1 MGNYGHGDNAA
12 REKFPRAVQRQFRET
27 LPFLVSLLC
36 YTQARGDARSASHRA
51 LYSEPLLILSQKKA
65 TCHFLPQK
73 KCLNKKRLPGRP
85 LRPRPSLSQHQ
96 PLITVIVSARM
107 SETAPILDTADLQP
121 WMDNVI
127 LTLVTTGYAYPR
139 VYSINTSES
148 QPQGRSAIKGS
159 AWPIL

>member
-1 MGNYGHGDNAA
+1 MVE
-12 REKFPRAVQRQFRET
+12 EK
-27 LPFLVSLLC
+27 
-36 YTQARGDARSASHRA
+36 
-51 LYSEPLLILSQKKA
+51 K
-65 TCHFLPQK
+65 
-73 KCLNKKRLPGRP
+73 LPGRP

-107 SETAPILDTADLQP
+107 SETAPILDTDLQP

-139 VYSINTSES
+139 VYSNTSES
-148 QPQGRSAIKGS
+148 QPQGQRAIKGS

>member
-1 MGNYGHGDNAA
+1 MPGVRLTMLLTQSLNS
-12 REKFPRAVQRQFRET
+12 
-27 LPFLVSLLC
+27 LP
-36 YTQARGDARSASHRA
+36 
-51 LYSEPLLILSQKKA
+51 KK
-65 TCHFLPQK
+65 TK
-73 KCLNKKRLPGRP
+73 KSRNKKRLPGRP

-148 QPQGRSAIKGS
+148 QPQGQRAIKGS